1 MYSCFYEGKKF
12 FGCLMKREEKKTE
25 DCESEFFKAIAKYF
39 LLTWKS
45 CSWPT
50 FDQIDFMKRYYVIL
64 LLYY

>member
-1 MYSCFYEGKKF
+1 
-12 FGCLMKREEKKTE
+12 MKREEKKTE